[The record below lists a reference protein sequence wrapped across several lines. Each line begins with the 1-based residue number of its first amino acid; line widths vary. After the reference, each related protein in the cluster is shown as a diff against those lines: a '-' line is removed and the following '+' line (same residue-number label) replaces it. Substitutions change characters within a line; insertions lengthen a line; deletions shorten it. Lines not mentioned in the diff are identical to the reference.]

1 MTDQTSLVTGAME
14 TTLFL
19 CGDVMTGRGI
29 DQVLPH
35 PVEPQLY
42 EQFVTTA
49 LDYLRIAEA
58 ANGPIPKPVGFD
70 YIWGEALSALQRYR
84 PDLRLINLETSITTH
99 QSPWPKSVNYRMSPA
114 NVPCL
119 TAAGIDCCSLANNH
133 VMDWGRPG
141 LADTLDT
148 LRRAGIAVAG
158 AGRNLSESERP
169 SIMAIAGKGRVIV
182 FSFGSTTSGIPRDW
196 SAGPDRAG
204 VNLLTDLSEQ
214 TIKRI
219 AAQARAVKRNGDVLV
234 ASIHWG
240 SNWGYDIPPE
250 QIAFAHGLIDAA
262 GIDVVHGHSSHHAKA
277 IEVYQGKLVLYGCG
291 DLLNDYE
298 GIADFSEFR
307 DDLALMYFATVN
319 TSSGRLERLVAVPFQ
334 IRNFSLQ
341 RPKPADYDWLRDTLS
356 REGARFGTRFDLTDD
371 ALTLV
376 PA

>member
-49 LDYLRIAEA
+49 LDYVRIAEA

-262 GIDVVHGHSSHHAKA
+262 GIDVVHGHSSHHTKA

>member
-49 LDYLRIAEA
+49 LDYVRIAEA